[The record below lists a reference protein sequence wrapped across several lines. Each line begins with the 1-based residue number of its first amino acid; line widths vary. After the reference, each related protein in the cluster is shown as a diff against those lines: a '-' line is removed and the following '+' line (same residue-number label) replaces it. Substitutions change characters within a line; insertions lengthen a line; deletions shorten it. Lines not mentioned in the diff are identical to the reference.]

1 VGTLFST
8 LDIARSGLQAAQVQ
22 IEVAGHNIANVNK
35 EGYSRQRVELVSRLP
50 NLTPYGALGRGVG
63 ISTVRQIRDE
73 FLDKVYREQVAGLGR
88 SEVMA
93 QYYTRIEDVF
103 LEPSDVA
110 FGTRINY
117 FFDALNDFANS
128 VEEIPV
134 RESVIAE
141 AQALAGSMN
150 DAAERLYLLRTNAN
164 EEVRNLVPGINSLAD
179 RIAFLNRQIRAAE
192 LGGDT
197 ANDLRDD
204 RGVLLDE
211 LAKMINISYRERLDG
226 QVDVFIASDILVEGD
241 EVWEL
246 EAVLNSSLDPERDD
260 LLEVRFVDTG
270 TVATIRDGAL
280 YGALHVRDTVIV
292 DLDQRLDTIAAT
304 IIQEINKI
312 QIQGSGTSDYAGTV
326 SSTNPTV
333 DAVTPLGAAG
343 LPFNITVPGS
353 FDIVDY
359 DAVGTQTTTTINVGA
374 GTTLNSLAAAINGS
388 GANVTAS
395 VSPDGTTISIT
406 PSAGYTFT
414 FTNDTA
420 GVLPALGLSGFF
432 TGYDA
437 RTMGVSQAI
446 VADPTLLASGYSL
459 NPLDTGDNSAAL
471 DMADVRNGL
480 FLESNS
486 ATINDYYETTI
497 VRLGVDTRANL
508 QILQAEEASTNDFQ
522 RRRLEV
528 SSVSL
533 DEEVTF
539 MINFQRAY
547 EASARVVTV
556 TDRMLDALL
565 NMAR

>member
-333 DAVTPLGAAG
+333 DAVTPLGAA
-343 LPFNITVPGS
+343 
-353 FDIVDY
+353 
-359 DAVGTQTTTTINVGA
+359 AC
-374 GTTLNSLAAAINGS
+374 
-388 GANVTAS
+388 
-395 VSPDGTTISIT
+395 
-406 PSAGYTFT
+406 PST
-414 FTNDTA
+414 
-420 GVLPALGLSGFF
+420 
-432 TGYDA
+432 
-437 RTMGVSQAI
+437 
-446 VADPTLLASGYSL
+446 
-459 NPLDTGDNSAAL
+459 
-471 DMADVRNGL
+471 
-480 FLESNS
+480 
-486 ATINDYYETTI
+486 
-497 VRLGVDTRANL
+497 
-508 QILQAEEASTNDFQ
+508 
-522 RRRLEV
+522 
-528 SSVSL
+528 
-533 DEEVTF
+533 
-539 MINFQRAY
+539 
-547 EASARVVTV
+547 
-556 TDRMLDALL
+556 
-565 NMAR
+565 